1 MQCAKNGKKA
11 AGKKARHPAL
21 KRDPNYP
28 IDPDREPRPG
38 DDLFFSE
45 VNMNAIRKAIK
56 QFETGEYA
64 EHELFTDYD
73 S

>member
-1 MQCAKNGKKA
+1 MPSAVKKRER
-11 AGKKARHPAL
+11 KPRL

-56 QFETGEYA
+56 EFEMGHHA
-64 EHELFTDYD
+64 VHELYTDF
-73 S
+73 

>member
-1 MQCAKNGKKA
+1 MRSAKSGKRT
-11 AGKKARHPAL
+11 AGKKADMPVL

-45 VNMNAIRKAIK
+45 VNMNAIREAIR
-56 QFETGEYA
+56 QFENGEYA
-64 EHELFTDYD
+64 EHELCMDYD
-73 S
+73 

>member
-1 MQCAKNGKKA
+1 MQSATRKRVK
-11 AGKKARHPAL
+11 RPAL

-45 VNMNAIRKAIK
+45 VNMNALRKSMR
-56 QFETGEYA
+56 QFETGEFA
-64 EHELFTDYD
+64 EHELYTDYD